1 MSWKGIKHRLVC
13 GKECYKGLCVNLRFL
28 EFMPIPFITIS
39 SNQVHMA
46 CL

>member
-1 MSWKGIKHRLVC
+1 MSLKRIKHRLVS

-28 EFMPIPFITIS
+28 EFLPIPFITLS